1 MNPVP
6 KGTLVMGILEK
17 ILDVLIYPLTLIHPK
32 EPPKNKLSLT
42 DGDIGIILAWYDVA
56 NLECGVCDRERALRN
71 RIVNAISNDSLRDYY
86 RNE

>member
-1 MNPVP
+1 MN
-6 KGTLVMGILEK
+6 ILEK

-32 EPPKNKLSLT
+32 EPPKREPPKNTLSLT
-42 DGDIGIILAWYDVA
+42 NGDIGIILAWYDVA